1 MRPALRFLAWLSIVL
16 AIGVQASGLGSLGF
30 SLCME
35 HTGGLCGLE
44 APGQSCC
51 AESTGDAGDDN
62 DLAAD
67 TCDLCTD
74 TSLSL
79 PACTAAAPSP
89 GWNHAT
95 ADVALPAMIPWLL
108 PQQHM
113 AVRSCVRP
121 DRSRAPPLSLSVRIA
136 RTIVLRV

>member
-1 MRPALRFLAWLSIVL
+1 MPQALRFLAWLSIVL

-35 HTGGLCGLE
+35 HDSGLCGLE

-51 AESTGDAGDDN
+51 AEKTGDVSDDN

-67 TCDLCTD
+67 TCDRCTD

-79 PACTAAAPSP
+79 PASTAVAPSP
-89 GWNHAT
+89 DWNHT
-95 ADVALPAMIPWLL
+95 LVGVMLPSTIPWLL
-108 PQQHM
+108 PQQQM
-113 AVRSCVRP
+113 AVKSCVRP
-121 DRSRAPPLSLSVRIA
+121 DRSRAPPLSPSLRIA